1 MYVGKEQKEDY
12 RYSIIQHIKKAFLSG
27 FKRILKANNVK
38 PKKKKIKKVNFYNK
52 FLSKCSTCI
61 LVPPNKEPNT
71 SSTPIFFFP

>member
-38 PKKKKIKKVNFYNK
+38 PKKKKNQEGK
-52 FLSKCSTCI
+52 FL
-61 LVPPNKEPNT
+61 
-71 SSTPIFFFP
+71 

>member
-38 PKKKKIKKVNFYNK
+38 PKKKK
-52 FLSKCSTCI
+52 SRR
-61 LVPPNKEPNT
+61 
-71 SSTPIFFFP
+71 